1 MIDSTGF
8 TNKTLAEILA
18 EQKTEFET
26 TIDPYVNLL
35 PEEVLGQ
42 LRDIYAKGLK
52 DAFDLAESVYGQMG
66 LTATGIGLDII
77 GALLGKPR
85 LAATYANIRDYNVV
99 AAAGI
104 TLASGTI
111 FRGSND
117 PDAEYQTVAD
127 IDLTLGAN
135 TIDVTAINTGSTT
148 VTTDD
153 VSIIATPT
161 ANLTSGTNSVSSTFI
176 NGTDLET
183 DDEYRIRLFQVPT
196 VARTLRV
203 SAIENAITDINDDA
217 DTEGYTEV
225 AAIKLIE
232 NEENVT
238 VDGMRAHTI
247 QPVIYYAGGADAT
260 TDSKIA
266 EAIAKSKPEGIRTVS
281 TAATSYSEDVTVGN
295 SVRTI
300 TFSRAD
306 TETIYIDID
315 TSPTLSADNKTA
327 VKDDIIAWA
336 ATLTMG
342 SNVVVYGADSLSDVL
357 NSFANVDI
365 TDYTIKIGTSPAP
378 ASSDNITIGDTEMAY
393 IIAGNID
400 IGNL

>member
-1 MIDSTGF
+1 MAKWNAAD
-8 TNKTLAEILA
+8 K
-18 EQKTEFET
+18 
-26 TIDPYVNLL
+26 YV
-35 PEEVLGQ
+35 Q
-42 LRDIYAKGLK
+42 
-52 DAFDLAESVYGQMG
+52 
-66 LTATGIGLDII
+66 
-77 GALLGKPR
+77 
-85 LAATYANIRDYNVV
+85 
-99 AAAGI
+99 
-104 TLASGTI
+104 
-111 FRGSND
+111 
-117 PDAEYQTVAD
+117 
-127 IDLTLGAN
+127 
-135 TIDVTAINTGSTT
+135 
-148 VTTDD
+148 
-153 VSIIATPT
+153 
-161 ANLTSGTNSVSSTFI
+161 
-176 NGTDLET
+176 
-183 DDEYRIRLFQVPT
+183 
-196 VARTLRV
+196 
-203 SAIENAITDINDDA
+203 

-281 TAATSYSEDVTVGN
+281 TTATSYSEDVTVGN